1 MRQLKISQSITYR
14 DSQSIEKYL
23 QEISQIE
30 MISPEEE
37 AILARKIKSGNQEA
51 LQRLV
56 SANLRFVVSV
66 AKQYPNHYL
75 SLNDLIND
83 GNLGLIKAAQ
93 RFDETRGFKF
103 ISYAVWW
110 IRQSIIQAIQEQ
122 SRVIR
127 LPINRVS
134 DLNKL
139 GKAFAHLEQKFERE
153 PTYEELS
160 SEVNLN
166 IEKVEETM
174 RAGRKH
180 QSIDAPFEEGEA
192 SSLVDVL
199 EDSNSSTADTNM
211 AYTDSLKIDTTR
223 ILARLTEMQRQVVEM
238 YFGLHNKEAMRL
250 DEIAQELGLTKER
263 IRQIKDRALLR
274 LRSSSDS
281 AMLKDYLCL

>member
-1 MRQLKISQSITYR
+1 
-14 DSQSIEKYL
+14 
-23 QEISQIE
+23 
-30 MISPEEE
+30 MISAEEE
-37 AILARKIKSGNQEA
+37 AVLARRIKRGDQKA

-139 GKAFAHLEQKFERE
+139 SKAFAHLEQKFERE
-153 PTYEELS
+153 PTSEELS
-160 SEVNLN
+160 NEMNLN
-166 IEKVEETM
+166 IDQIEETIK
-174 RAGRKH
+174 AAKKH

-192 SSLVDVL
+192 GSLMDVL
-199 EDSNSSTADTNM
+199 EDVNSAITDSNM

-223 ILARLTEMQRQVVEM
+223 ILARLTEMQRSVVKM
-238 YFGLHNKEAMRL
+238 YFGLENKEAMGL
-250 DEIAQELGLTKER
+250 EKIAQELGLTKER

-274 LRSSSDS
+274 LRTCSNS
-281 AMLKDYLCL
+281 AMLKDYLCQ